1 MKSAS
6 FPAAM
11 LYALALS
18 SFPVQAADALANLAF
33 INAKGK
39 IEKVEIELKAGAH
52 DSAKQTGLPVVKWAL
67 LPGDTLKAAS
77 PPPDRELVLFAVD
90 TPGPRLLCIVSVH
103 YYPAGN
109 NHYQPYYRIQDRM
122 TVTRV
127 NGRWNAI
134 PLGTGNPELTELPE
148 SPLPNPDGYRDR
160 LAFGLPNATLAIAG
174 WEIR

>member
-1 MKSAS
+1 
-6 FPAAM
+6 M
-11 LYALALS
+11 LCALTLS
-18 SFPVQAADALANLAF
+18 SFQVQAADALATLAF

-39 IEKVEIELKAGAH
+39 IEKVEIELKAGKF
-52 DSAKQTGLPVVKWAL
+52 DSTKQTGLPVTKWAL
-67 LPGDTLKAAS
+67 LPGDALKTNT
-77 PPPDRELVLFAVD
+77 PPSDRELVLYATGD
-90 TPGPRLLCIVSVH
+90 AGPALLCIVSVH

-109 NHYQPYYRIQDRM
+109 NQYQPQYRIQDRM

-127 NGRWNAI
+127 NGHWNTI

-160 LAFGLPNATLAIAG
+160 LAFGLPNASLAIAG